1 MKSLNISLQLLI
13 GLFFILISPANSNL
27 WDNIF
32 GNFKSPNLIF
42 PKNWQTAITYQNDLI
57 TFNIQL
63 SYSSKHGSF
72 KATALVDLFNTKTLI
87 NASDILLNL
96 KEDQLYYH
104 TPTIDCEV
112 YRTPPLL
119 QGSFNNSDMTNLWK
133 MIAFYNGETPL
144 GYKKFDISGL
154 FSMINA
160 EPSSKIYTYFNKK
173 SQLNFIEMNSN
184 GKTFL
189 FDVIEKL
196 KEVEFSEEFFHLP
209 SEWNCENKTIQNLTD
224 INTFGLEN
232 VLKELMTESIS
243 KVNVDDVSDENLL
256 ADPKINRFLSIKP

>member
-1 MKSLNISLQLLI
+1 MKSLNISFQLLI
-13 GLFFILISPANSNL
+13 GLFFILICPTNSNL

-57 TFNIQL
+57 TFNIHL
-63 SYSSKHGSF
+63 YYSSNYGSF
-72 KATALVDLFNTKTLI
+72 KATVLVDLFNTKTLI
-87 NASDILLNL
+87 NASEILLSL

-104 TPTIDCEV
+104 TPTTDCEI
-112 YRTPPLL
+112 YRTPQLL
-119 QGSFNNSDMTNLWK
+119 QGSFNNSDMANIWK
-133 MIAFYNGETPL
+133 IIAFYNGETPS
-144 GYKKFDISGL
+144 GFKKFDISGL
-154 FSMINA
+154 FSMINS
-160 EPSSKIYTYFNKK
+160 EPSSTIYTYFNKK

-196 KEVEFSEEFFHLP
+196 KDVEFSEEFFSVP
-209 SEWNCENKTIQNLTD
+209 SEWKCENKTIQNLTD
-224 INTFGLEN
+224 LNTFGLEN

-243 KVNVDDVSDENLL
+243 KENIDVGDDNLL
-256 ADPKINRFLSIKP
+256 ADPKTNRRLSKHH